1 MKINFIK
8 LLCLLLSF
16 SVLTACSQSRFM
28 DLGGFIYNFNRVSD
42 YEIVFEDVYIYNDDK
57 GTVYEIFVGEEKPS
71 VVLKLID
78 DKGRIKQIR
87 IAMAKV
93 SEKGKTA
100 LPDAEAVSI
109 FQKTAESTIRA
120 WCNFEE
126 EKAKALMNEFSLFE
140 KTTYTKQGEL
150 FKAED
155 EFRFIYY
162 SDFFVC
168 DLMITDG
175 YLVEEENT
183 EKPVSKPLY
192 GNTTN
197 IRSETEPLPSF
208 KSAG

>member
-1 MKINFIK
+1 MKFNLMK
-8 LLCLLLSF
+8 LSVLFLSF
-16 SVLTACSQSRFM
+16 SLLTACTQSRFM
-28 DLGGFIYNFNRVSD
+28 DLGGFVYNFNRVSD

-57 GTVYEIFVGEEKPS
+57 DTVYEIFVGEEKPS

-126 EKAKALMNEFSLFE
+126 EKAKALMNEFSLFKNE
-140 KTTYTKQGEL
+140 TYTKQGEL
-150 FKAED
+150 YKTED
-155 EFRFIYY
+155 KFSFVYY
-162 SDFFVC
+162 SDSLVC
-168 DLMITDG
+168 DLIISDT
-175 YLVEEENT
+175 YLNEEENT
-183 EKPVSKPLY
+183 EKPVSKPAY
-192 GNTTN
+192 GSTTN
-197 IRSETEPLPSF
+197 IRGETEPLPTF
-208 KSAG
+208 NNAG

>member
-28 DLGGFIYNFNRVSD
+28 DLGGFIYSFNRVSD
-42 YEIVFEDVYIYNDDK
+42 EEIEFEDVYIYNDEAD
-57 GTVYEIFVGEEKPS
+57 TVYEIFIGENESS
-71 VVLKLID
+71 VVLKLIEEN
-78 DKGRIKQIR
+78 GMIKQVR

-93 SEKGKTA
+93 DQNGETKI
-100 LPDAEAVSI
+100 PDAETISCFI
-109 FQKTAESTIRA
+109 NTAESTIRA
-120 WCNFEE
+120 WCNFDK
-126 EKAKALMNEFSLFE
+126 EKARALMNEFSLFE

-150 FKAED
+150 FKTED
-155 EFRFIYY
+155 KFRFIYY
-162 SDFFVC
+162 SDYFVC

-175 YLVEEENT
+175 YLVEVENT